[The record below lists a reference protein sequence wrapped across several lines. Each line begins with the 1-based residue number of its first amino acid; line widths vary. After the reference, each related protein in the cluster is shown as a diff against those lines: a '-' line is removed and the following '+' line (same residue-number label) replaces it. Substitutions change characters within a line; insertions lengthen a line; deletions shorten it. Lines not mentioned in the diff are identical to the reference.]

1 MEKPYPLLLKPVLKS
16 YLWGGDRLKSEF
28 GFASSEPV
36 TAEAWMLSCH
46 KDGSNIV
53 ANGALAG
60 HALPE
65 VLQKWGY
72 EELPIL
78 IKLIDAKQ
86 KLSIQ
91 VHPDQAYA
99 RLHEGDNGKTEMWYV
114 VDCAEGA
121 ELSYGFQKKI
131 SREEF
136 QARIENNTLDEVLN
150 HVPVQR
156 GDVFFIEAGTLH
168 AIGEGILIAEIQQS
182 SNTTYRV
189 SDYGRL
195 DANGKPRAL
204 HVQKA
209 LDVTVTDTPSRP
221 YGQIGAV
228 TQHAHGSE
236 RTLCECELFKVTL
249 IDLNGEKC
257 AKTDT
262 VSALLVLD
270 GQTTLQYEGG
280 ESELAKGDSVLIPK
294 DCEVTLHG
302 KGRLIYTIA

>member
-1 MEKPYPLLLKPVLKS
+1 MERPYPLLLKPVFKS
-16 YLWGGDRLKSEF
+16 YLWGGDRLNKEF
-28 GFASSEPV
+28 GFHSGNPI
-36 TAEAWMLSCH
+36 TAEAWMLACH
-46 KDGSNIV
+46 KDGSNVV

-60 HALPE
+60 QMLPD

-72 EELPIL
+72 EEPPIL

-86 KLSIQ
+86 KLSVQ
-91 VHPDQAYA
+91 VHPDQEYA

-114 VDCAEGA
+114 VDCAKGA
-121 ELSYGFQKKI
+121 ELIYGFQKKVN
-131 SREEF
+131 RAEF
-136 QARIENNTLDEVLN
+136 EKRIKDNTLDEITN
-150 HVPVQR
+150 HVPVQK

-182 SNTTYRV
+182 SNVTYRV

-195 DANGKPRAL
+195 DANGKPRTL
-204 HVQKA
+204 HIEKA
-209 LDVTVTDTPSRP
+209 LDVTVTDVPSHP
-221 YGQIGAV
+221 YGKIGAV
-228 TQHAHGSE
+228 TKHAHGSE

-270 GQTTLQYEGG
+270 GQIELQYDDGKIT
-280 ESELAKGDSVLIPK
+280 LHKGDSVLIPK
-294 DCEVTLHG
+294 SCETLLQG
-302 KGRLIYTIA
+302 KGQILYTIA

>member
-1 MEKPYPLLLKPVLKS
+1 MGKPYPLLLKPVLKP
-16 YLWGGDRLKSEF
+16 YLWGGDRLKKEF
-28 GFASSEPV
+28 GFDAGEPI
-36 TAEAWMLSCH
+36 TAEAWMLACH
-46 KDGSNIV
+46 KDGSNVV

-60 HALPE
+60 QTLPD

-78 IKLIDAKQ
+78 IKLIDAKA
-86 KLSIQ
+86 KLSVQ

-99 RLHEGDNGKTEMWYV
+99 RLHEGENGKTEMWYV

-121 ELSYGFQKKI
+121 ELIYGFQKKI
-131 SREEF
+131 CREEF
-136 QARIENNTLDEVLN
+136 KKRIENNTLDEVVN
-150 HVPVQR
+150 HVPVQK

-182 SNTTYRV
+182 SNVTYRV

-204 HVQKA
+204 HVDKA
-209 LDVTVTDTPSRP
+209 LDVTVTDVPSRP
-221 YGQIGAV
+221 HGKIGAV
-228 TQHAHGSE
+228 SAHAYGNE
-236 RTLCECELFKVTL
+236 RVLCECELFKVTL
-249 IDLNGEKC
+249 IDLDGEKR

-262 VSALLVLD
+262 VSALLVLEGQVSLGYAD
-270 GQTTLQYEGG
+270 GEIKL
-280 ESELAKGDSVLIPK
+280 SKGDSVLIPK

-302 KGRLIYTIA
+302 KGQIIYTIA

>member
-1 MEKPYPLLLKPVLKS
+1 MEKPYPLLLKPVFKS
-16 YLWGGDRLKSEF
+16 YLWGGSQLREKF
-28 GFASSEPV
+28 GFSSGEPTV
-36 TAEAWMLSCH
+36 AEAWMLACH
-46 KDGSNIV
+46 KDGCNTV

-60 HALPE
+60 RLLSD

-86 KLSIQ
+86 KLSVQ

-99 RLHEGDNGKTEMWYV
+99 RLHEGENGKTEMWYV
-114 VDCAEGA
+114 VDCAKGA
-121 ELSYGFQKKI
+121 ELIYGFQKRI
-131 SREEF
+131 SRTELKK
-136 QARIENNTLDEVLN
+136 RIKDNTLDEVVN
-150 HVPVQR
+150 HVPVQK

-182 SNTTYRV
+182 SNVTYRV

-204 HVQKA
+204 HVDKA
-209 LDVTVTDTPSRP
+209 LDVTVTDRPSHP
-221 YGQIGAV
+221 YGRIGAV
-228 TQHAHGSE
+228 TQHAHGTE
-236 RTLCECELFKVTL
+236 RVLCECELFKVCR
-249 IDLNGEKC
+249 IDLNGEKR

-262 VSALLVLD
+262 VSALLMLEGEAALVYAD
-270 GQTTLQYEGG
+270 GEIKLE
-280 ESELAKGDSVLIPK
+280 KGDSVLIPK

>member
-1 MEKPYPLLLKPVLKS
+1 MEKPYPLLLKPVFKS
-16 YLWGGDRLKSEF
+16 YLWGGDRLKKEF
-28 GFASSEPV
+28 GFDSGEPI
-36 TAEAWMLSCH
+36 TAEAWMLACH

-60 HALPE
+60 QTLPD

-78 IKLIDAKQ
+78 IKLIDAKA
-86 KLSIQ
+86 KLSVQ

-99 RLHEGDNGKTEMWYV
+99 RLHEGENGKTEMWYV
-114 VDCAEGA
+114 VDCAKGA
-121 ELSYGFQKKI
+121 ELTYGFQKKI

-136 QARIENNTLDEVLN
+136 QKRIENNTLDEITN
-150 HVPVQR
+150 HVPVQK

-182 SNTTYRV
+182 SNVTYRV

-204 HVQKA
+204 HVEKA
-209 LDVTVTDTPSRP
+209 LDVTVTDVPSHP
-221 YGQIGAV
+221 YGKIGAV
-228 TQHAHGSE
+228 TAHAYGSE
-236 RTLCECELFKVTL
+236 RTLCECELFKVYH
-249 IDLNGEKC
+249 IDLNGEKR
-257 AKTDT
+257 AKINT

-270 GQTTLQYEGG
+270 GKATLTHADG
-280 ESELAKGDSVLIPK
+280 EIKLAKGDSVLIPK
-294 DCEVTLHG
+294 GCEVTLHG
-302 KGRLIYTIA
+302 KGQIIYTIA